1 MIPEELK
8 YNETHEWARFDPQTN
23 KVTVGLSD
31 FAVEQLGDIVFLELP
46 QVGTEIKF
54 GNSFGVIE
62 SVKAAADL
70 YAPATGV
77 ITEVNDT
84 LPDNLELLQKDP
96 YGQGWLVRITIE
108 SAEGLKMLMDATA
121 YGKHILEKH

>member
-1 MIPEELK
+1 MIPKELR
-8 YNETHEWARFDPQTN
+8 YNETHEWAKFDAQTSQ
-23 KVTVGLSD
+23 VTVGLSD

-46 QVGTEIKF
+46 QVGTETKS
-54 GNSFGVIE
+54 GMSFGVIE

-77 ITEVNDT
+77 ITEVNDK

-96 YGQGWLVRITIE
+96 YGQGWLVKIRIK
-108 SAEGLKMLMDATA
+108 SAEELNILLDATA
-121 YGKHILEKH
+121 YGKHIAEKK

>member
-8 YNETHEWARFDPQTN
+8 YNDTHEWARFDPQTN

-70 YAPATGV
+70 YSPVTGSV
-77 ITEVNDT
+77 TEVNDK
-84 LPDNLELLQKDP
+84 LPENLELLQKDP

-108 SAEGLKMLMDATA
+108 SDEGLKMLMDAAA
-121 YGKHILEKH
+121 YGKHIAGQK

>member
-8 YNETHEWARFDPQTN
+8 YNETHEWAKFDPQN
-23 KVTVGLSD
+23 NQVTVGLSD

-46 QVGTEIKF
+46 KVGTETKS
-54 GNSFGVIE
+54 GMSFGVIE

-84 LPDNLELLQKDP
+84 LPDNPGLLQKDP
-96 YGQGWLVRITIE
+96 YGQGWLIKIRIK
-108 SAEGLKMLMDATA
+108 SAEELNILLNAAA
-121 YGKHILEKH
+121 YGKHIAEQK

>member
-1 MIPEELK
+1 MIPKELR
-8 YNETHEWARFDPQTN
+8 YNETHEWAKFDPQN
-23 KVTVGLSD
+23 NLVTVGLSD

-70 YAPATGV
+70 YSPVTGSV
-77 ITEVNDT
+77 TEVNDT

-96 YGQGWLVRITIE
+96 YGQGWLVKIRIK
-108 SAEGLKMLMDATA
+108 SAEELKMLMDAAA
-121 YGKHILEKH
+121 YGKHIAEEK